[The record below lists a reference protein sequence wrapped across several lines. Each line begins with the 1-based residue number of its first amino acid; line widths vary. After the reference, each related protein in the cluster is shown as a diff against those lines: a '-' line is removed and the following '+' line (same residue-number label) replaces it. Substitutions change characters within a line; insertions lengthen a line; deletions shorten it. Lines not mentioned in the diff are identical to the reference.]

1 MRSDVTARTYHW
13 VPINKREA
21 LFGFRKNK
29 QQPSVKRTQFSLT
42 LSCAFKFH
50 KVQGLRLP
58 EGVIS
63 FDLESQKSFNQG
75 QMYVA
80 LSKFTSITELY
91 LIGKCH
97 KAALKVNESAM
108 RDYERLRTENCS
120 KSQTQDKVTESAI
133 TISLLNTCSG
143 HFEGKTLD
151 NNMLCLTETQLEM
164 NDYTYMMES
173 TLARQFKIHFY
184 SNINNFKSIA
194 YGYSREISILS
205 HEYFN
210 VISIFTLKK
219 QQFSYTPI
227 SITLIY
233 TSLKSP
239 LSEFIDSLQYLV
251 GRNIDTFLGDC

>member
-75 QMYVA
+75 QMYDA
-80 LSKFTSITELY
+80 LSKITSITELY

-97 KAALKVNESAM
+97 KAALKVNESAR
-108 RDYERLRTENCS
+108 RDYERLRTENCF

-133 TISLLNTCSG
+133 TILLLNTCSG
-143 HFEGKTLD
+143 HFKGKTLD
-151 NNMLCLTETQLEM
+151 NNMLCLTETQLEI
-164 NDYTYMMES
+164 NDCTYMMES

-194 YGYSREISILS
+194 CGYSREITILS
-205 HEYFN
+205 N
-210 VISIFTLKK
+210 
-219 QQFSYTPI
+219 
-227 SITLIY
+227 
-233 TSLKSP
+233 
-239 LSEFIDSLQYLV
+239 
-251 GRNIDTFLGDC
+251 

>member
-13 VPINKREA
+13 VPIDKREA

-42 LSCAFKFH
+42 LLCACKVH

-63 FDLESQKSFNQG
+63 FDMESQKSFNQG

-120 KSQTQDKVTESAI
+120 KS
-133 TISLLNTCSG
+133 
-143 HFEGKTLD
+143 
-151 NNMLCLTETQLEM
+151 
-164 NDYTYMMES
+164 
-173 TLARQFKIHFY
+173 
-184 SNINNFKSIA
+184 
-194 YGYSREISILS
+194 
-205 HEYFN
+205 
-210 VISIFTLKK
+210 
-219 QQFSYTPI
+219 
-227 SITLIY
+227 
-233 TSLKSP
+233 
-239 LSEFIDSLQYLV
+239 
-251 GRNIDTFLGDC
+251 